1 MRKYTKLMAFLLS
14 LALFAVTPI
23 SVLAT
28 DGTDQGVTEGVTGDT
43 DNTGDTG
50 DTGDTENTG
59 NTGDTEDTGN
69 TGDSGNTGDT
79 DNTGDMGSGEA
90 AAGDYTYKV
99 RIYAGNQGSFSEGNP
114 GVIEHNGVVESSQL
128 EGKCYVKL
136 NEPEKYY
143 VRGIRESGR
152 DNDTVPV
159 GAAASA
165 PDENGV
171 SAVDIQIPVDG
182 DRDYVVAYGVRGNMV
197 NYTVTYKDSA
207 GNELIPSRTF
217 EGKIG
222 DKQIVPYQYIEG
234 YRPNAYSMAK
244 TLEEDASK
252 NVFPFVYTLVTA
264 QSGGTI
270 GEGGERVSYVD
281 NGTTVIRNPA
291 AGEGGTSIVDGGTA
305 VIAGDGAGGGGAAQ
319 GAEVIGDEQIP
330 LGEPEQL
337 IDLDDEEVPLA
348 EGSGIFGIGGNASLL
363 GIPLTVIGVIVLVIA
378 GSLWYAFVYMKKK
391 KKETES

>member
-1 MRKYTKLMAFLLS
+1 MRKYAKLMAFLLS
-14 LALFAVTPI
+14 LALFVLTPI
-23 SVLAT
+23 SALAT
-28 DGTDQGVTEGVTGDT
+28 DSTDQGAAEGS
-43 DNTGDTG
+43 
-50 DTGDTENTG
+50 TGDTENTG
-59 NTGDTEDTGN
+59 DTG
-69 TGDSGNTGDT
+69 SGGT
-79 DNTGDMGSGEA
+79 
-90 AAGDYTYKV
+90 AAGDYTYKI
-99 RIYAGNQGSFSEGNP
+99 RIYAGNQGSFSEVDNP
-114 GVIEHNGVVESSQL
+114 GVIEHNGVAQPSQV

-197 NYTVTYKDSA
+197 SYTVTYKDSA
-207 GNELIPSRTF
+207 GKELIPPRTF

-264 QSGGTI
+264 PDGGTI
-270 GEGGERVSYVD
+270 GEGGERVTYVD

-291 AGEGGTSIVDGGTA
+291 EGTGGTTVVDGGTT
-305 VIAGDGAGGGGAAQ
+305 VIAGDGADGAGGAGAAAEGGA
-319 GAEVIGDEQIP
+319 GAEVIEDEQTP
-330 LGEPEQL
+330 LGEPQQL

-348 EGSGIFGIGGNASLL
+348 EGSGLFGIDGNASLL
-363 GIPLTVIGVIVLVIA
+363 GIPLTVIGLIILVIT
-378 GSLWYAFVYMKKK
+378 GSLWFAFVYMKKK

>member
-1 MRKYTKLMAFLLS
+1 MRKYAKLMAFLLS
-14 LALFAVTPI
+14 LALFVLTPI
-23 SVLAT
+23 SALAT
-28 DGTDQGVTEGVTGDT
+28 DGTDQEVTEGGTGDT
-43 DNTGDTG
+43 DNTGNTG
-50 DTGDTENTG
+50 DTGN
-59 NTGDTEDTGN
+59 
-69 TGDSGNTGDT
+69 T
-79 DNTGDMGSGEA
+79 DNTGGTGSGGT
-90 AAGDYTYKV
+90 AAGDYTYKI
-99 RIYAGNQGSFSEGNP
+99 RIYAGNQGGFSEVDNP
-114 GVIEHNGVVESSQL
+114 GVIEYNGVAQFSQM

-182 DRDYVVAYGVRGNMV
+182 DRDYVVAYGIRGNMV
-197 NYTVTYKDSA
+197 SYTVTYKDSA
-207 GNELIPSRTF
+207 GNDLIPPRTF

-264 QSGGTI
+264 PDGGTI
-270 GEGGERVSYVD
+270 GEGGERVTYVD

-291 AGEGGTSIVDGGTA
+291 AGTGGTTVVDGGTT
-305 VIAGDGAGGGGAAQ
+305 VIAGDGADGAGGTDAAAEGGV
-319 GAEVIGDEQIP
+319 EVIEDEQTP
-330 LGEPEQL
+330 LGEPQQL

-348 EGSGIFGIGGNASLL
+348 EGSSIFGIDGNASLL
-363 GIPLTVIGVIVLVIA
+363 GIPLTVIGLIILVIA
-378 GSLWYAFVYMKKK
+378 ASLWFAFVYMKKK

>member
-1 MRKYTKLMAFLLS
+1 MRKYAKLMAFLLS
-14 LALFAVTPI
+14 LALFVLTPI
-23 SVLAT
+23 SALAT
-28 DGTDQGVTEGVTGDT
+28 DGTDQEVTEGGTGDT
-43 DNTGDTG
+43 DNSGDTG
-50 DTGDTENTG
+50 NAGNTG
-59 NTGDTEDTGN
+59 NTVN
-69 TGDSGNTGDT
+69 TGST
-79 DNTGDMGSGEA
+79 GSGGT
-90 AAGDYTYKV
+90 AAGDYTYKI
-99 RIYAGNQGSFSEGNP
+99 RIYAGNQGSFSEGNSD
-114 GVIEHNGVVESSQL
+114 VREYENVAQFSQL

-182 DRDYVVAYGVRGNMV
+182 DRDYVVAYGIRGNMV
-197 NYTVTYKDSA
+197 SYTVTYKDSA
-207 GNELIPSRTF
+207 GNDLIPPRTF

-270 GEGGERVSYVD
+270 GEGGERVTYVD

-291 AGEGGTSIVDGGTA
+291 AGTGGTTVVDGGTT
-305 VIAGDGAGGGGAAQ
+305 VIAGDGAGAGGTGDGEAAEGDA
-319 GAEVIGDEQIP
+319 GAEVIEDEQTP
-330 LGEPEQL
+330 LGEPQQL

-348 EGSGIFGIGGNASLL
+348 EGSGIFGIDGNASLL
-363 GIPLTVIGVIVLVIA
+363 GIPLAVIGVIILVIA
-378 GSLWYAFVYMKKK
+378 ASLWFTLVYMKKK

>member
-1 MRKYTKLMAFLLS
+1 MAFLLS
-14 LALFAVTPI
+14 LVLFVLTPI
-23 SVLAT
+23 SALAT
-28 DGTDQGVTEGVTGDT
+28 DGTDQEVTEGGTGDT
-43 DNTGDTG
+43 DNTGNTG
-50 DTGDTENTG
+50 DTGN
-59 NTGDTEDTGN
+59 
-69 TGDSGNTGDT
+69 T
-79 DNTGDMGSGEA
+79 DNTGGTGSGGT
-90 AAGDYTYKV
+90 AAGDYTYKI
-99 RIYAGNQGSFSEGNP
+99 RIYAGNQGGFSEVDNP
-114 GVIEHNGVVESSQL
+114 GVIEYNGVAQFSQM

-182 DRDYVVAYGVRGNMV
+182 DRDYVVAYGIRGNMV
-197 NYTVTYKDSA
+197 SYTVTYKDSA
-207 GNELIPSRTF
+207 GNDLIPPRTF

-264 QSGGTI
+264 PDGGTI
-270 GEGGERVSYVD
+270 GEGGERVTYVD

-291 AGEGGTSIVDGGTA
+291 AGTGGTTVVDGGTT
-305 VIAGDGAGGGGAAQ
+305 VIAGDGADGAGGTDAAAEGGV
-319 GAEVIGDEQIP
+319 EVIEDEQTP
-330 LGEPEQL
+330 LGEPQQL

-348 EGSGIFGIGGNASLL
+348 EGSSIFGIDGNASLL
-363 GIPLTVIGVIVLVIA
+363 GIPLTVIGLIILVIA
-378 GSLWYAFVYMKKK
+378 ASLWFAFVYMKKK